1 MMIADYD
8 IKWPTEPDLK
18 KKIKKKLEGGWRL
31 KGYEMNSN
39 VCIC

>member
-18 KKIKKKLEGGWRL
+18 KKKKLEGGWRL

>member
-18 KKIKKKLEGGWRL
+18 KKKKKLEGGWRL